1 MTHVVTERCVDCRYT
16 DCCAVCPVDCFYE
29 IESPT
34 MLVIDPVACIDCTL
48 CVPECPVQ
56 AIWGEDELPN
66 AFGDWLQRNAS
77 LFSSGTVIK
86 TPKDPLPGA
95 VSLTQLQAGEK
106 ERGLDVKEPSAARA
120 TPLDQ
125 EAESPAAGADSA
137 ESRGRIA
144 DPIPTPAELAPQHAR
159 VFDATA
165 NSIYPWR
172 TAQAVARQL
181 DLTEEIVRIDL
192 EALIEKGYV
201 QKRPPTPTGK
211 VVYAA
216 AARVR

>member
-29 IESPT
+29 IESPK
-34 MLVIDPVACIDCTL
+34 MLVIDPDGCIDCTL

-56 AIWGEDELPN
+56 AIWGEDELPDAYGEWLEQN
-66 AFGDWLQRNAS
+66 ANRI
-77 LFSSGTVIK
+77 SSGTVIK
-86 TPKDPLPGA
+86 TKKDPLPDA
-95 VSLTQLQAGEK
+95 LSLTQLRTREK
-106 ERGLDVKEPSAARA
+106 ERGLHVTEPSAARG

-125 EAESPAAGADSA
+125 EAEPAAAGTDTT

-144 DPIPTPAELAPQHAR
+144 DPIATPEGLTPPHAR

-172 TAQAVARQL
+172 TALAVARQL
-181 DLTEEIVRIDL
+181 DLSEDTVRIDL
-192 EALIEKGYV
+192 EALIELGHV
-201 QKRPPTPTGK
+201 EKRPPTPTGK

-216 AARVR
+216 VRRVR